1 MCRKAVDRAAS
12 EAKVRPVGKATS
24 GFQRRTRASR
34 PVWPQTRLLPANR
47 TRVPILRQAS
57 RTFPSIAFIYQIINN
72 YFLPNARSFG
82 CSLCARGCPRAQPE
96 ILRPK
101 PGNGFPFDLWAEV
114 SRKPRPGP
122 QRGKRNSERSELFS
136 FQFLSLASPA
146 RAPQSPGPTHER
158 FRRLTFRTRCPRG
171 AGGRTT
177 DRINR
182 RPQLELRS
190 SILSPITGQLTG
202 KRDLEIQTSSL
213 LSED

>member
-1 MCRKAVDRAAS
+1 MAWLQAPSIWGWSGSKMCRKAVDRAAS

-47 TRVPILRQAS
+47 TRVPFLRQAS

-72 YFLPNARSFG
+72 YFLPNARPFG

-101 PGNGFPFDLWAEV
+101 PGNGFPFDLWAE
-114 SRKPRPGP
+114 
-122 QRGKRNSERSELFS
+122 
-136 FQFLSLASPA
+136 FLSLASPA